1 MTRNISTSLALVVLL
16 ANFGGCRK
24 KAPPGAP
31 PSATPATT
39 SPTTV
44 PGGSPAT
51 RPSHPTFRPPPT
63 LRSAVAGRKA
73 LARQVFDRK
82 VWKPTGLQ
90 SPSAASK
97 PTQEVTN
104 DLLRHIAAG
113 DRALARSDAAAAAEC
128 FYLALD
134 IDPAHP
140 GALRGLATALAAAGR
155 YREVVPVYRM
165 IHGIAPE
172 DTVALYNLAVA
183 LSKTQQFTEASRLYR
198 QLLARDADDVR
209 SRYNLAVLY
218 QAQGKLDDA
227 RRAWLKVLAR
237 AAHLA
242 SAHTSLGEV
251 LVDLGD
257 QQGAML
263 AYAEAAKLRPKSVTA
278 WMNLA
283 TAAQGAGSYGR
294 AIVATK
300 RATKL
305 SPDDAGIWA
314 RLGELYLAL
323 HRATGQD
330 RFLANAVAAWRRSL
344 ELNPAQPQLRS
355 YVETYGPA
363 AGDDRPSKV
372 NRSSKTGK

>member
-1 MTRNISTSLALVVLL
+1 IMTRSISTGLALVVLL

-24 KAPPGAP
+24 KAPPGAT

-44 PGGSPAT
+44 PGSSPAT
-51 RPSHPTFRPPPT
+51 RPSHPTFRPPPI
-63 LRSAVAGRKA
+63 LHSAVAGRKA
-73 LARQVFDRK
+73 LARQVFDRI
-82 VWKPTGLQ
+82 V
-90 SPSAASK
+90 SK
-97 PTQEVTN
+97 PTSRPGAGEAIPQVPNE
-104 DLLRHIAAG
+104 LQRHIVAG
-113 DRALARSDAAAAAEC
+113 DRALARNDAATGAKC
-128 FYLALD
+128 FYRALD
-134 IDPAHP
+134 IEPAHP

-172 DTVALYNLAVA
+172 DPVALYNLAVA
-183 LSKTQQFTEASRLYR
+183 LSKMHQFTEASRVYR
-198 QLLARDADDVR
+198 KLLSQNAEDVR

-227 RRAWLKVLAR
+227 RRAWREVVAR
-237 AAHLA
+237 APRLA

-263 AYAEAAKLRPKSVTA
+263 AYAEAAKLRPESVTA
-278 WMNLA
+278 WLNLA
-283 TAAQGAGSYGR
+283 AAAEGAGSYGR

-305 SPDDAGIWA
+305 SANDAGIWA

-330 RFLANAVAAWRRSL
+330 RFLANAVAAWQRSL

-355 YVETYGPA
+355 YVETYGPE
-363 AGDDRPSKV
+363 AGDDRPSKA
-372 NRSSKTGK
+372 N